1 MQRLQYDLRFSA
13 AKRNGIPHAAAAAR
27 NLDAAIPLRSEQIEL
42 QNTNAQRQPLETKSH
57 LETSVTLRS
66 QIETDSTQRRRRLT
80 PSRTRGNFSPA
91 TVLRNATSVYTRKKH
106 IFFVQTLTFASLPVA
121 VPMRSAKSNSQ
132 NTIQSQDITGE
143 PVPFETP

>member
-1 MQRLQYDLRFSA
+1 MQPLQYDLRLSA
-13 AKRNGIPHAAAAAR
+13 AKDNIIPHAAAAAR

-42 QNTNAQRQPLETKSH
+42 QDTNAQRQPLETKSH

-66 QIETDSTQRRRRLT
+66 QIETDSTLKRRRLT

-106 IFFVQTLTFASLPVA
+106 IFFVQTLTDSHRCL
-121 VPMRSAKSNSQ
+121 
-132 NTIQSQDITGE
+132 
-143 PVPFETP
+143 